1 MTFDLQRVLLSV
13 AIMAVVTYI
22 IRVLPLAIFKKKI
35 QNRFIRSFLAYV
47 PYAVLAAMTFPA
59 ILFSTA
65 EAVTVQSDG
74 NDTKHHQCG
83 RRVIGSPGAG
93 IQRQGIA
100 HGRRGSDGSGFPGG
114 TDYKDFFGIK
124 GKSGRCAR
132 LVHFSYGLI
141 FNIQRFR

>member
-1 MTFDLQRVLLSV
+1 MTFDLQRVLLSM
-13 AIMAVVTYI
+13 AIMAVRDVYHPRI
-22 IRVLPLAIFKKKI
+22 AVGHFKKKI

-65 EAVTVQSDG
+65 EAVTVQSVVSAA
-74 NDTKHHQCG
+74 C
-83 RRVIGSPGAG
+83 RVIGSPGAG

-124 GKSGRCAR
+124 GKSGRCRAAR
-132 LVHFSYGLI
+132 PLFLWPY
-141 FNIQRFR
+141 F